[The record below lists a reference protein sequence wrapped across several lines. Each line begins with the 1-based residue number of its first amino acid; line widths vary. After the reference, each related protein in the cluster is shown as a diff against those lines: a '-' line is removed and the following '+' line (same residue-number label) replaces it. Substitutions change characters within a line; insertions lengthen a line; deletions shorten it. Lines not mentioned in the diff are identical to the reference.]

1 MRVPFAIEIVPPW
14 SSVSPFRSLSSVV
27 LPAPFGPDSETRS
40 RRSTLNE
47 TPSKS
52 GSPESSLRRLVA
64 VTTAM
69 GKA

>member
-1 MRVPFAIEIVPPW
+1 MRVPLAIEIVPPW
-14 SSVSPFRSLSSVV
+14 SSVSPFRSRSSVV
-27 LPAPFGPDSETRS
+27 LPAPFGPESDMRS
-40 RRSTLNE
+40 RRSTLND

-69 GKA
+69 G